1 MPESYCVG
9 PSMAVDWGEGRAAL
23 TRRLL
28 QRVLGY
34 FIPYWRR
41 ALLVLLAIGA
51 AAGLGLVPALVTKA
65 LIDYLAH
72 ARVHAAFA
80 PLALIVTIGVA
91 AIVAGGLVGVVE
103 SFLTTTIS
111 QGIMFDLRRQ
121 LFGRLMKQSV

>member
-1 MPESYCVG
+1 MPDSYCVG

-28 QRVLGY
+28 GRVLGY
-34 FIPYWRR
+34 CVPYWRR

-72 ARVHAAFA
+72 PRGGFA
-80 PLALIVTIGVA
+80 PLALIVTAGVA
-91 AIVAGGLVGVVE
+91 AIVVGGLVGV
-103 SFLTTTIS
+103 
-111 QGIMFDLRRQ
+111 
-121 LFGRLMKQSV
+121 